1 MTEASMTLAE
11 WCAHRR
17 VCRSMFY
24 ALEKQGRAPRT
35 HRVGVKRLISAGHA
49 EWLRAREAES
59 ARLWREW
66 PLQKRR
72 SRPPQGR
79 WAGSKIVI
87 GFAARSVRK
96 IILPLSKIKPVT
108 A

>member
-35 HRVGVKRLISAGHA
+35 HRVGVKRLISAEADA
-49 EWLRAREAES
+49 EWLRAREAEV
-59 ARLWREW
+59 RRGCGVIW
-66 PLQKRR
+66 PCRNAGAGHRR
-72 SRPPQGR
+72 GGGPAPR
-79 WAGSKIVI
+79 
-87 GFAARSVRK
+87 
-96 IILPLSKIKPVT
+96 
-108 A
+108 

>member
-35 HRVGVKRLISAGHA
+35 HRVGVKRLISAEADA

-59 ARLWREW
+59 AE
-66 PLQKRR
+66 
-72 SRPPQGR
+72 
-79 WAGSKIVI
+79 AV
-87 GFAARSVRK
+87 A
-96 IILPLSKIKPVT
+96 
-108 A
+108 